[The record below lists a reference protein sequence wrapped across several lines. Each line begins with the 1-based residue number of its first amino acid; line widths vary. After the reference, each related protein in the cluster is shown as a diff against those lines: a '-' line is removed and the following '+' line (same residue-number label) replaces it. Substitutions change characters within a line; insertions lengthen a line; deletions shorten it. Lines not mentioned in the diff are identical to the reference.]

1 MAALVQTVVM
11 PAAITATSKPAVH
24 TFAQDLIFSSS
35 PICKYFSFT
44 FTLIE
49 FSRKIFGLSSPS
61 KKGFLTTCLFIVVV
75 VVWPNGQRKT
85 QFTNFF
91 TLPSGSITSKQV
103 RPTWFLLTLFIKTI
117 TEIKHLQP
125 KPDKYCPDLRCYQ
138 IKPKL
143 LITNTAD
150 QILSF
155 SKDLKG
161 ASKA

>member
-24 TFAQDLIFSSS
+24 TFEQYLIYSSS

-49 FSRKIFGLSSPS
+49 FSGKIFSLSSPS
-61 KKGFLTTCLFIVVV
+61 KKFFLTKCLFIVVV

-85 QFTNFF
+85 QFTIFF

-103 RPTWFLLTLFIKTI
+103 TQFLLTLFIKTI

-143 LITNTAD
+143 LIAD
-150 QILSF
+150 Y
-155 SKDLKG
+155 KYC
-161 ASKA
+161 